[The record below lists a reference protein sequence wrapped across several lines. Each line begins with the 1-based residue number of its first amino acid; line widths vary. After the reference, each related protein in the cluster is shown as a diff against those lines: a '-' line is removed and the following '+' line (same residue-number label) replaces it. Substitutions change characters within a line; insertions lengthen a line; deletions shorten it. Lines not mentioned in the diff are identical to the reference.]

1 MKILKAIMF
10 VAMGTLSVHGGSL
23 PMGYTALDYIEATAK
38 QYIDT
43 GVNAATG
50 LKVAADFSW
59 GDKVK
64 DNDDWGLVGAK
75 NKDSGDAGIRMLMVH
90 IYNQKPFIGY
100 GKKLRGNP
108 SNASAFERNKRCKII
123 ADFSDSSKLQVYQDG
138 KETLSSADHTKY
150 AANGSVDLSLN
161 LYLFSYN
168 QAGSAT
174 GMAKAKLYGLKIE
187 RKNDSGGFDLLRD
200 YQPAINPSGIV
211 GLYDTV
217 SGRFFGSATTTPFVA
232 SKMPDSAQWPL
243 YRLPHTKPY
252 GSGAYIDLGIAA
264 KDGMKMETEM
274 QWEANGDGTPVF
286 CGASSDSSTG
296 RFWLYGRTGNT
307 QRMGYLSRGK
317 TISGS
322 DYPIKTWTTYRVT
335 TELDNGIQKIVCK
348 RKDDSGKWVDYGSA
362 SEAEAGPNDT
372 KCNLYLFAEN
382 ANGTA
387 GNFCQ
392 ARCYYLKLWQKDS
405 QEKYRLVRYL
415 VPVITPSNA
424 AAFFD
429 LVEEKYYYNKGTQ
442 GFEKGSSENYI
453 PFGTGASFS
462 VK

>member
-1 MKILKAIMF
+1 MKILKAIMMI
-10 VAMGTLSVHGGSL
+10 ATGILAVHGGSL
-23 PMGYTALDYIEATAK
+23 PMGYTALDYIEATAQ

-50 LKVAADFSW
+50 LKVTADFSW
-59 GDKVK
+59 GGSSS
-64 DNDDWGLVGAK
+64 DNNDWGLVGAK
-75 NKDSGDAGIRMLMVH
+75 NKDSGDAGIRFLMVH
-90 IYNQKPFIGY
+90 IYNQKPYIGY

-108 SNASAFERNKRCKII
+108 SNVSPFERNKRCKII

-138 KETLSSADHTKY
+138 KETLTVANQADY
-150 AANGSVDLSLN
+150 AANGSVDIKYN
-161 LYLFSYN
+161 LYLFAYN
-168 QAGSAT
+168 EAGTAK
-174 GMAKAKLYGLKIE
+174 GNAKAKLYGLKIE
-187 RKNDSGGFDLLRD
+187 RKNDSGEFDLLRD
-200 YQPAINPSGIV
+200 YHPAINPSGVV

-322 DYPIKTWTTYRVT
+322 DYPIKTWKTYRVT

-362 SEAEAGPNDT
+362 SEAESGPNDA

>member
-1 MKILKAIMF
+1 
-10 VAMGTLSVHGGSL
+10 
-23 PMGYTALDYIEATAK
+23 
-38 QYIDT
+38 
-43 GVNAATG
+43 
-50 LKVAADFSW
+50 
-59 GDKVK
+59 
-64 DNDDWGLVGAK
+64 
-75 NKDSGDAGIRMLMVH
+75 
-90 IYNQKPFIGY
+90 
-100 GKKLRGNP
+100 
-108 SNASAFERNKRCKII
+108 
-123 ADFSDSSKLQVYQDG
+123 
-138 KETLSSADHTKY
+138 
-150 AANGSVDLSLN
+150 
-161 LYLFSYN
+161 
-168 QAGSAT
+168 
-174 GMAKAKLYGLKIE
+174 
-187 RKNDSGGFDLLRD
+187 
-200 YQPAINPSGIV
+200 
-211 GLYDTV
+211 
-217 SGRFFGSATTTPFVA
+217 
-232 SKMPDSAQWPL
+232 
-243 YRLPHTKPY
+243 
-252 GSGAYIDLGIAA
+252 
-264 KDGMKMETEM
+264 METEM
-274 QWEANGDGTPVF
+274 QWEDNGAGTPVF

-296 RFWLYGRTGNT
+296 HFWLYGRTGNT

-317 TISGS
+317 TISGI

-362 SEAEAGPNDT
+362 SEAESGPNDA

-392 ARCYYLKLWQKDS
+392 ARCYHLKLWQKDS
-405 QEKYRLVRYL
+405 QGKYRLVRYL